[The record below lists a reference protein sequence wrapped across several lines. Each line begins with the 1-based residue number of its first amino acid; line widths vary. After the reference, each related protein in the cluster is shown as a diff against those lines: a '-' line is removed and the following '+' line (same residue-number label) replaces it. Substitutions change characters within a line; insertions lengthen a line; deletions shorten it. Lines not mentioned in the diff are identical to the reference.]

1 MSKKIAIASILAV
14 VIGGIAIPGGILL
27 NDFIT
32 DLTYDSVDEG
42 LLGIKEQGIPIIRDS
57 VHEAGPKALAVTFNL
72 MREKGLE
79 ASKPGVNATFFMGQV
94 HTVDGLFSG
103 SLNPIF
109 WDWKNGSY
117 LGSPSLTFSGLTSAV
132 GYPPISGISEWH
144 GKDLNFTA
152 YNFSTGSPKDSWGAL
167 DRLKFGVNKSGWWGD
182 RLPGIYEDTYRRV
195 GPESWPPD
203 NLTNAVQLVDM
214 SDDRGFGLLEMMELV
229 ESADQDQ
236 IHELVGPN
244 GYNLSKPYE
253 EFEYQGV
260 NYTKIEIFYFYFSD
274 FFVSETLDLF
284 IQDFNDENSNLY
296 DEFPRY
302 RPRDWNGY
310 NISYNDI
317 AYYSYIEQWAKCL
330 SYDNGADFH
339 HSEPNI
345 PEGTKGLE
353 PGGPENS
360 SGIPMQAALQLWNR
374 SNGYS
379 LVNESGIN
387 KWYEANSSDTAYNE
401 ILTHFEKFPG
411 YNDTDWSENNTYG
424 SSDWGFNETDMDL
437 IIDWL
442 WRDGGGWEHG
452 SFWEVTLPKLIY
464 DEIAFE
470 ILLEQ
475 WANGTIFGDEL
486 YPDGFP
492 LPLGGKV
499 AYGFEVGVP
508 EPTNMSLGS
517 ALALWNESSEYSLVT
532 KSGLN
537 KWFKAVDGDD
547 TAYSELKTENGLEND
562 SMDLLLDWLPDF
574 QHNVMPD
581 LAQYQ
586 YNLPTDSISLANN
599 IQLGGLTI
607 GGLTI
612 GLGSAGLLGN
622 YLYRYR
628 IQTNKGTPKS
638 KKEMKE
644 SIGKVQEKLGHDSE
658 KEG

>member
-1 MSKKIAIASILAV
+1 MSKKIAITSILALL
-14 VIGGIAIPGGILL
+14 IGGIAIPGGILL

-42 LLGIKEQGIPIIRDS
+42 LLGIKEQGIPIIKES
-57 VHEAGPKALAVTFNL
+57 VHEAGPNALAVTFNL

-79 ASKPGVNATFFMGQV
+79 ASKPGVNATFFMGQIFSIE
-94 HTVDGLFSG
+94 DLGGLAPAVETLFFDRTDFSG
-103 SLNPIF
+103 T
-109 WDWKNGSY
+109 K
-117 LGSPSLTFSGLTSAV
+117 FSDLVGLL
-132 GYPPISGISEWH
+132 GYPSIKGLSEWI
-144 GKDLNFTA
+144 GNDLNFTTR
-152 YNFSTGSPKDSWGAL
+152 NSSNNDIWGGVE
-167 DRLKFGVNKSGWWGD
+167 RLKYGINRTGWWGE
-182 RLPGIYEDTYRRV
+182 RLPGIFEDTYRRV
-195 GPESWPPD
+195 GDADWPPD
-203 NLTNAVQLVDM
+203 SYADSANTVDM
-214 SDDRGFGLLEMMELV
+214 SDDRGFGLLEMMDLV

-236 IHELVGPN
+236 INELVGPN
-244 GYNLSKPYE
+244 GYNLSEPYE
-253 EFEYQGV
+253 DFEYKGV
-260 NYTKIEIFYFYFSD
+260 NYTKLEIFYFYFSD

-284 IQDFNDENSNLY
+284 IQDFNDESSTLY

-330 SYDNGADFH
+330 SYDSGADFH

-374 SNGYS
+374 SDGYS
-379 LVNESGIN
+379 LVNETGIN

-401 ILTHFEKFPG
+401 ILAHFEKYPG
-411 YNDTDWSENNTYG
+411 YNDTDWNENNTYG
-424 SSDWGFNETDMDL
+424 SSDWGFNETDMNL

-442 WRDGGGWEHG
+442 WRDGGGWDHG
-452 SFWEVTLPKLIY
+452 SFWKVTLPKLIY

-470 ILLEQ
+470 VLLEQ
-475 WANGTIFGDEL
+475 WANGTIFGEEL

-508 EPTNMSLGS
+508 EPTNMSLES

-537 KWFKAVDGDD
+537 KWFKAVNSDD
-547 TAYSELKTENGLEND
+547 EAYSDLKAKNRLEND
-562 SMDLLLDWLPDF
+562 SMDLLLNWLPDF
-574 QHNVMPD
+574 QHNLMPD

-586 YNLPTDSISLANN
+586 YSLPTDSISLANN

-612 GLGSAGLLGN
+612 GLGSAGILGN

-628 IQTNKGTPKS
+628 IQTNKGAPKS
-638 KKEMKE
+638 KKELKE